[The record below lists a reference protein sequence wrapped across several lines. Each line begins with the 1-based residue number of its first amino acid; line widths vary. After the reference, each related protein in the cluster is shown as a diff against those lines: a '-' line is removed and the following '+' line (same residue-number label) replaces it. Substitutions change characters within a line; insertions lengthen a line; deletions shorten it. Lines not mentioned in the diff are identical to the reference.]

1 MAALTPLQALVR
13 IHPEKIHYLPFEHE
27 MPTTADAAR
36 VLQIAESRII
46 KTCIIGVGKPK
57 TFVAAILR
65 GVDRIDWKK
74 FESLS
79 SGYKKHSFAS
89 AEEALHITGY
99 KTGGTPPIGLG
110 DQLTQ
115 IYVDAR
121 VFEQDE
127 VYGGGGEKHSLIR
140 IAPHMIQELNHAI
153 VCNISIASNSEKNT
167 EAKEF

>member
-1 MAALTPLQALVR
+1 MAALTPLQALLR
-13 IHPEKIHYLPFEHE
+13 THPEKICYMPLEHE

-74 FESLS
+74 FESLAQ
-79 SGYKKHSFAS
+79 GYKKHSFAS
-89 AEEALHITGY
+89 PEEALQITGY
-99 KTGGTPPIGLG
+99 QTGGTPPIGLG
-110 DQLTQ
+110 DQLKQ
-115 IYVDAR
+115 IYMDAR
-121 VFEQDE
+121 IFEEDE

-140 IAPHMIQELNHAI
+140 IAPSMIQELNHAI
-153 VCNISIASNSEKNT
+153 VCNIAIASDPEEKH
-167 EAKEF
+167 

>member
-1 MAALTPLQALVR
+1 MAALTPLQTLVR
-13 IHPEKIHYLPFEHE
+13 AHPERIQYLPLAQE

-79 SGYKKHSFAS
+79 PGYKKHSFAS
-89 AEEALHITGY
+89 PEEALLVTGY
-99 KTGGTPPIGLG
+99 HTGGTPPIGLG

-115 IYVDAR
+115 VYVDAR
-121 VFEQDE
+121 IFEQDE

-140 IAPHMIQELNHAI
+140 IAPNMIQELNHAI
-153 VCNISIASNSEKNT
+153 VCNISIATDPNEKQ
-167 EAKEF
+167 

>member
-1 MAALTPLQALVR
+1 MAALTPLQSLVR
-13 IHPEKIHYLPFEHE
+13 IHPEKIQYLPFEQE

-46 KTCIIGVGKPK
+46 KTCIISVGKPK

-79 SGYKKHSFAS
+79 PGYKKHSFAS
-89 AEEALHITGY
+89 SEEALKITGY
-99 KTGGTPPIGLG
+99 QTGGTPPIGLG
-110 DQLTQ
+110 DQLAQ
-115 IYVDAR
+115 VYVDAR

-140 IAPHMIQELNHAI
+140 ISPSMIQELNQAL
-153 VCNISIASNSEKNT
+153 VCHISITADPNEKQ
-167 EAKEF
+167 